1 MDKKVCTFL
10 NVEVFLMY
18 SNLVQLN
25 YFNFFIVRCF
35 YNYQYP
41 FNASKTSDFVETVL
55 SYFKFQ
61 E

>member
-10 NVEVFLMY
+10 NVEVFLIY
-18 SNLVQLN
+18 SNLVPLN

-35 YNYQYP
+35 YNHQYP
-41 FNASKTSDFVETVL
+41 FNARKTSGFLETVL